1 MTDFKSRRHLAMM
14 LLLEVTNDY
23 DNLHEMFINRSNLL
37 AESFESIT
45 GGEIAALYG
54 PMHIGFINEEATG
67 PGVLRE
73 WFLLVCQAIFNPQNA
88 LFVACPTD
96 QAFELDYYSIRMCK
110 LYAKTSVDNI
120 GNYEVTSLGKSGLFP
135 YVFII
140 INFIALM
147 RKMQVGIVFARAFFL
162 QLAGIDVSLE
172 DMDPSVIDQDVLGLT
187 FIWEVDQESCGAS
200 SSWKKY

>member
-67 PGVLRE
+67 PCVLRE

-96 QAFELDYYSIRMCK
+96 QRRFFPNPCPKSFNDRISFEFDSFLDPKPSP
-110 LYAKTSVDNI
+110 
-120 GNYEVTSLGKSGLFP
+120 GSLK
-135 YVFII
+135 
-140 INFIALM
+140 
-147 RKMQVGIVFARAFFL
+147 
-162 QLAGIDVSLE
+162 
-172 DMDPSVIDQDVLGLT
+172 
-187 FIWEVDQESCGAS
+187 AS
-200 SSWKKY
+200 NQ